1 MKMVKSL
8 LLGSAA
14 GVVAVAGAQA
24 ADLPVKAKPVEY
36 VKVCSLYGEGFFYI
50 PGTDT
55 CLKIGGWVRAE
66 AVFNGG
72 GSHSEFLGAGSGGQ
86 NNRIGSKDVNM
97 RARTVISF
105 DVRTQ
110 TEYGTL
116 RAYYRNGFELT
127 TDAMGGGQGTYYTE
141 RAFIQ
146 FAGFTLG
153 KSQSYFDF
161 YAGVFSYGGGY
172 QGGAGSSTGASGTVL
187 AAYTAQ
193 FGSGWSASLSV
204 EDTTYRRNAVWDAGT
219 NALALGAFPGPN
231 GWTPVGYA
239 TCGVALTTP
248 DGNTNI
254 ENQAGAAAINGTAV
268 VGCTTGDYAAQQVP
282 DIVGNLRVD
291 QAWGSAQI
299 AGALRQIRS
308 GYYGNNF
315 TNNNFVG
322 PGGYTG
328 VAPEDK
334 WGYALSAGIVLNLPW
349 NPGDK
354 LWVEG
359 TYTVGA
365 VQYMG
370 MAQTGLFG
378 TYGRFNGNT
387 VGQGQGLDA
396 VFANTIG
403 PATPTAAGLVAAPSG
418 LQLTTAWMV
427 AAAYEH
433 YWTPAL
439 RTDFFGSYNHVEY
452 NGVATAIYCSSPVGS
467 VRTAAGAAPNFATGA
482 VIGCDPDFTVWG
494 VGVRTIWNPVKNL
507 DVGLEVMY
515 TKLDQSMD
523 PTTVRW
529 NFGGGTGRPAG
540 LYVPADQDIWSGV
553 IRVQRNF
560 WP

>member
-14 GVVAVAGAQA
+14 GLVAVAGAQA

-36 VKVCSLYGEGFFYI
+36 VKICSLYGEGFFYI

-55 CLKIGGWVRAE
+55 CIKIGGWVRAE
-66 AVFNGG
+66 YVTNAG
-72 GSHSEFLGAGSGGQ
+72 GSFSEFAAGTGGR
-86 NNRIGSKDVNM
+86 NNRIDSKDLNM

-161 YAGVFSYGGGY
+161 YNGVFGYGLSYLGGG
-172 QGGAGSSTGASGTVL
+172 GSNTGASGTVL

-193 FGSGWSASLSV
+193 FGSGWSATISA

-219 NALALGAFPGPN
+219 NALAIGAFPGPN

-248 DGNTNI
+248 DGNTNVT
-254 ENQAGAAAINGTAV
+254 NQAGAGAILGTNV

-282 DIVGNLRVD
+282 DIIGNLRVD

-299 AGALRQIRS
+299 AGALRQIRT

-315 TNNNFVG
+315 TNNNFTG

-334 WGYALSAGIVLNLPW
+334 WGYAVMGGLVLNLPW
-349 NPGDK
+349 SPGDK
-354 LWVEG
+354 FWIEG
-359 TYTVGA
+359 TYTKGA

-378 TYGRFNGNT
+378 TFARFSGNT

-396 VFANTIG
+396 VFANTVG
-403 PATPTAAGLVAAPSG
+403 PAATTAAGTAAAGSG
-418 LQLTTAWMV
+418 IQLTTAWTV
-427 AAAYEH
+427 GAAIEH
-433 YWTPAL
+433 YWTPAV
-439 RTDFFGSYNHVEY
+439 RTSFFGQYSEVDY
-452 NGVATAIYCSSPVGS
+452 NGQATAIYCSSPVGS
-467 VRTAAGAAPNFATGA
+467 VRTAAGATPNFATGA
-482 VIGCDPDFTVWG
+482 VTGCNPDFSMWA

-515 TKLDQSMD
+515 SKLDQNMD
-523 PTTVRW
+523 ASTVRW
-529 NFGGGTGRPAG
+529 NFGGASGRPAG
-540 LYVPADQDIWSGV
+540 LYVPADQDVWSGG
-553 IRVQRNF
+553 IRIQRNF